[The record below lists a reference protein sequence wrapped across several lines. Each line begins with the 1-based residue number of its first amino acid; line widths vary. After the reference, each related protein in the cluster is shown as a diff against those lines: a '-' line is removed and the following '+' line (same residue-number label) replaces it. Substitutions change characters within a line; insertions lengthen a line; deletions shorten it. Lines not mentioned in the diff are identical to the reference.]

1 MNPQGPASTVATKLV
16 IIWTCAP
23 FGVIKPLVWFYKF
36 ATMHRHLNKV
46 IAKVE
51 RAIGKRHELTI
62 GYYFAQRMVDI
73 YGADRVHKAAVSR
86 TKIDIKGDFYQVN
99 GDSFYVGVY
108 VYLQKNGMASVS
120 DDVRK

>member
-36 ATMHRHLNKV
+36 APMHRHLNKV

-62 GYYFAQRMVDI
+62 GYHFAQRMVDV
-73 YGADRVHKAAVSR
+73 YGVDHVHKAALSQI
-86 TKIDIKGDFYQVN
+86 KITDGGESYRVDGDA
-99 GDSFYVGVY
+99 FYVGVY